1 MRSLALSLAF
11 WASLCLALPVLAAT
25 VDSPTD
31 RCAALYLLSDADHAV
46 ESGMLVPASG
56 DTPAHCRVRG
66 TIDATIRFEVRMP
79 AEGWTGRFMFH
90 APGGLAGVIGDT
102 SSLLGDGFAMATTDT
117 GHEPANDPSF
127 YRDDHAKLNFAF
139 RANHLT
145 TLLAKRIIAEFYGEP
160 VRHAYLWGCS
170 NGGRAALVEALRYP
184 DDYDGII
191 AGAPAIAPDIIAEN
205 DRGLRE
211 QLASLRL
218 YDHAA
223 DTPTNAAMLLF
234 GKDPLR
240 WMAGAWIQFVRWGGE
255 TMGEEV
261 LEQRQVS
268 GDLITV
274 LRELDALM
282 PTLIQSRPVSDSAL
296 RERSDADYPIVAI
309 RELLLNA
316 VMHRTYESNAP
327 VHLYWFTDRIEIQSP
342 GGLYGMASPENFPTR
357 TDYRN
362 PVIAEAMATL
372 GYVNRFGRGVIRAQ
386 HALAQNGN
394 PPATFELADPANV
407 LATIPSKTT

>member
-1 MRSLALSLAF
+1 MLTTDALLNLIADHESDRVEMTESTNNTDKFGEAICAFANDFSGHDQPGYLIVGVRDSGTLSGLRVTDRILRRLGDLRSNVNLEPLPAMTVQKHVLPGGEVAVVEVLPSDLPPVRYKGRVWIRIGPSRRGANQQEERILGERRTSALKSFDARPCLDASVDDLALSLF
-11 WASLCLALPVLAAT
+11 VNVYLPAA
-25 VDSPTD
+25 V
-31 RCAALYLLSDADHAV
+31 
-46 ESGMLVPASG
+46 
-56 DTPAHCRVRG
+56 
-66 TIDATIRFEVRMP
+66 
-79 AEGWTGRFMFH
+79 
-90 APGGLAGVIGDT
+90 
-102 SSLLGDGFAMATTDT
+102 
-117 GHEPANDPSF
+117 
-127 YRDDHAKLNFAF
+127 
-139 RANHLT
+139 
-145 TLLAKRIIAEFYGEP
+145 
-160 VRHAYLWGCS
+160 
-170 NGGRAALVEALRYP
+170 
-184 DDYDGII
+184 
-191 AGAPAIAPDIIAEN
+191 APDIIAEN

-218 YDHAA
+218 YDHGT
-223 DTPTNAAMLLF
+223 DTPTNAAMLLL

-255 TMGEEV
+255 SMGEEV

-282 PTLIQSRPVSDSAL
+282 PTLVQSRPVADSAL

-342 GGLYGMASPENFPTR
+342 GGLYGTASPENFPTR

-386 HALAQNGN
+386 QALARNGN
-394 PPATFELADPANV
+394 PPAKFELADPANV